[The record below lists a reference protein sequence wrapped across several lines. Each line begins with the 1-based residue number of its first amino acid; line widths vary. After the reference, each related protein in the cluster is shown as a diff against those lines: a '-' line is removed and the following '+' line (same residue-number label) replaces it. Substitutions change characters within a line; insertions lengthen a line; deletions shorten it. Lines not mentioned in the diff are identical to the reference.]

1 MKALKCRSAFYKQ
14 RVRSSAAFN
23 NFVDY
28 QQTENNDSVR
38 FTFGDDAQGSSTC
51 NTNNFDDNDNIKEL
65 AENYVMSESSSLCI
79 NAQNELEK
87 CVGNNQCDDIED
99 GYSIKSCE
107 SEYFT
112 VHSTEHENLKNI
124 SLLRYVEYN
133 DLSPTSVHLGVTL
146 IQIMHRHHLIRAYLL
161 ILPLADQLRPVIIN
175 SNFSFIKQKSQS
187 DVLMDITDGDR
198 YKQIQK
204 KETDRFLTLTLYVD
218 GVQIAKLSS
227 KSLWMFTLA
236 LNKLPCA
243 QQFKQHNLVV
253 AATAFTGHRPSR
265 SQMQVILQIIVR
277 QLKRLENGL
286 LIEFGSQHEEIIP
299 IYLISASCDKSAQ
312 ALVQN

>member
-1 MKALKCRSAFYKQ
+1 
-14 RVRSSAAFN
+14 
-23 NFVDY
+23 
-28 QQTENNDSVR
+28 
-38 FTFGDDAQGSSTC
+38 
-51 NTNNFDDNDNIKEL
+51 
-65 AENYVMSESSSLCI
+65 MSESSSLCI

-99 GYSIKSCE
+99 GCSIKSCE

-133 DLSPTSVHLGVTL
+133 DLSPTSVHLDNLCQLRIALKIDNVLTSFVTINSL
-146 IQIMHRHHLIRAYLL
+146 LGSDDIETTEKEYTICTECNKRSDKQTHCLTIKCPHNKCYEKNPTDLL
-161 ILPLADQLRPVIIN
+161 ILPLADQLRSVIIN

-204 KETDRFLTLTLYVD
+204 KETGRFLTLTLHVD
-218 GVQIAKLSS
+218 GVQIAKSSS